1 MKAADKGSVSNKG
14 LQSKVILVTGGA
26 RSGKSQF
33 AERLVA
39 DIARSQS
46 ESDKIDESDGY
57 TIAYIATS
65 QIYDS
70 EMEQRVTAHR
80 NQRPSSWFTLEEPY
94 QLEKAINQ
102 LIEQKISVVLIDC
115 ITLWITNLLLE
126 TDAPGKEQWHIPE
139 HSEYILERAKNVGRL
154 LQEAPF
160 QTVIVTNEVGDSLVP
175 EYPLGRVFRDLA
187 GRVNQALAAASD
199 DVFWVVCGIPV
210 RLSELDW
217 RRSSRVGGCSI

>member
-1 MKAADKGSVSNKG
+1 MKAADKDSVSNKG

-39 DIARSQS
+39 DIARSRS
-46 ESDKIDESDGY
+46 ESNTVDESGH
-57 TIAYIATS
+57 TVAYIATS
-65 QIYDS
+65 QIYDD
-70 EMEQRVTAHR
+70 EMARRVIAHR
-80 NQRPSSWFTLEEPY
+80 NQRPSSWRTVEEPY
-94 QLEKAINQ
+94 QLEKVIDQ
-102 LIEQKISVVLIDC
+102 LIEQQISIVLIDC
-115 ITLWITNLLLE
+115 ITLWISNLLLE
-126 TDAPGKEQWHIPE
+126 TGASGKEQWHIPE
-139 HSEYILERAKNVGRL
+139 HSEYILERATNVGRL
-154 LQEAPF
+154 LEEAPF

-199 DVFWVVCGIPV
+199 DVFWVVCGVPV

-217 RRSSRVGGCSI
+217 RRSSQIGGCSI